1 MPDVLAAIGIAALA
15 FCALLWINPYACKE
29 TAAALLSH
37 AEATEESRKI
47 RKRASARFRKRFGL
61 PDRTEATA
69 SASSL
74 QGAVKS
80 AVSIK
85 LGAKSAKSKRGEV

>member
-1 MPDVLAAIGIAALA
+1 MTVPDIFSILAIPLIAFVAVLW
-15 FCALLWINPYACKE
+15 FSPYACKE
-29 TAAALLSH
+29 TAAALFSH
-37 AEATEESRKI
+37 AEETEESRKI

-80 AVSIK
+80 APVSSN
-85 LGAKSAKSKRGEV
+85 GRN

>member
-1 MPDVLAAIGIAALA
+1 MTVPDIFSILAIPLIAFACVLW
-15 FCALLWINPYACKE
+15 FSPHACKE

-69 SASSL
+69 GASSL

-80 AVSIK
+80 APVSSN
-85 LGAKSAKSKRGEV
+85 GRN